1 MVGCVSQKVKD
12 RFVGFLVSGNARL
25 LEGASMLGLALRR
38 DLVRAKDL
46 SNQQKNCRALRRCAW
61 PSP

>member
-1 MVGCVSQKVKD
+1 MVGCVSQKVKG

-46 SNQQKNCRALRRCAW
+46 SNQ
-61 PSP
+61 

>member
-1 MVGCVSQKVKD
+1 MVGCVSKKVKD

-46 SNQQKNCRALRRCAW
+46 SNQ
-61 PSP
+61 